1 MRIAALTT
9 TLLISLL
16 TLGCK
21 GKEGPQG
28 PQGPPG
34 PQGPQGPQ
42 GPAGQDLV
50 LPQQGF
56 ISGRAH
62 GKDNGGTPFDF
73 SFSYSFAFSPGTW
86 RSINATTKEFQFE
99 RSDSLGIG
107 YLSFS
112 FRHNST
118 NNTVSNVSIDGQ
130 AADISTR
137 PVPTYNLQ
145 GAFSN
150 FIPGITQQIFDL
162 TVNGDSISGKFLY
175 IRPSYNVPGIDTN
188 THPDTVEGTFG
199 VRLVPIRS
207 YGRTAG
213 Q

>member
-1 MRIAALTT
+1 MRIAAFTT

-16 TLGCK
+16 SLGCK

-28 PQGPPG
+28 PP
-34 PQGPQGPQ
+34 GPQGPQ

-56 ISGRAH
+56 IRGEAK
-62 GKDNGGTPFDF
+62 GKDNSGSPFDF

-86 RSINATTKEFQFE
+86 RSINATTKEFEFG
-99 RSDSLGIG
+99 RGDSLGIG

-112 FRHNST
+112 FQHNST
-118 NNTVSNVSIDGQ
+118 NNTVSNVSIEGQ

-137 PVPTYNLQ
+137 PVPTYNVQ
-145 GAFSN
+145 V
-150 FIPGITQQIFDL
+150 IPAVPGFFPGTTQQITDL

-175 IRPSYNVPGIDTN
+175 IRPSYNVPNIGTN

-199 VRLVPIRS
+199 VRLVPTRS